1 MSISGNAIVDE
12 ISNMRINS
20 IPEAWYRTVRQ
31 GKQPNALAILVLWD
45 LLYWYKWVEIR
56 DEATGMVIG
65 YKKKFKADL
74 LQRSYDSIAAKFGI
88 TKTHATAIIK
98 FLEDLGVLK
107 RIFRTIT
114 VGDVKCS
121 NVLFIELVPSVIK
134 AISKESN
141 NIAPCQQQ
149 EEEVSGQDMTPPPSE
164 NRDPSLSK
172 SGEGSSQKL
181 RQIQSTSQS
190 YSQPTSQSNFL
201 GASAP
206 DEGTQAEET
215 NDRPPEKT
223 KKEKPPKHKYGEF
236 NNVLLTDGEY
246 QKLVD
251 KLGKEKT
258 DAVVKNYSEIK
269 EMKGYKYNSDYMA
282 LLKWGINAYE
292 SQSRSGS
299 YSRTNTGNGKPFYKG
314 FDKEALNR
322 KISLLDGV
330 EAIYE

>member
-1 MSISGNAIVDE
+1 MSTTGNELVDTISDL
-12 ISNMRINS
+12 RINS

-31 GKQPNALAILVLWD
+31 GNKPNALAILVLWD
-45 LLYWYKWVEIR
+45 LLYWYKRVEIR

-121 NVLFIELVPSVIK
+121 NVLFIELVPSVID

-141 NIAPCQQQ
+141 NIAPCQQK
-149 EEEVSGQDMTPPPSE
+149 EEEVSGQDMTPLTSE

-190 YSQPTSQSNFL
+190 NSQSTSQSVFI
-201 GASAP
+201 GAQAP
-206 DEGTQAEET
+206 GQET
-215 NDRPPEKT
+215 PPAKT
-223 KKEKPPKHKYGEF
+223 KKEKPPKHKFGEF
-236 NNVLLTDGEY
+236 GNVLLTDDEY

-251 KLGKEKT
+251 KLGKEKA
-258 DAVVKNYSEIK
+258 DAVIKNYSEIK

-299 YSRTNTGNGKPFYKG
+299 YSRTNTGNGKPFYRG

>member
-20 IPEAWYRTVRQ
+20 IPEAWYKTVRQ
-31 GKQPNALAILVLWD
+31 GKQPNALAILILWD
-45 LLYWYKWVEIR
+45 LLYWYKWTEIR
-56 DEATGMVIG
+56 DESSGLVIG

-74 LQRSYDSIAAKFGI
+74 LQRSYDSIAEKFGI
-88 TKTHATAIIK
+88 TKSHATTTIK
-98 FLEDLGVLK
+98 FLEELGVLK
-107 RIFRTIT
+107 RVFRTVT
-114 VGDVKCS
+114 VGDVKCG
-121 NVLFIELVPSVIK
+121 NVLFIELIPKAIK
-134 AISKESN
+134 AISDESN
-141 NIAPCQQQ
+141 NIDTSQDEASR
-149 EEEVSGQDMTPPPSE
+149 VSDQNLTPIPTE
-164 NRDPSLSK
+164 RV
-172 SGEGSSQKL
+172 EGSSQKS

-206 DEGTQAEET
+206 DEETQAEGT
-215 NDRPPEKT
+215 NDKPPEKT

-236 NNVLLTDGEY
+236 GNVLLTDGEY

-251 KLGKEKT
+251 KLGAEKAE
-258 DAVVKNYSEIK
+258 AVVKNYSEIK

-299 YSRTNTGNGKPFYKG
+299 YSRTNTGNGKPFYRG